1 MNRMLKQLLGIK
13 PRRPGWD
20 RRKDGDAA
28 RDNKDWPRADAA
40 YADYLAL
47 NPEDWA
53 IWVQRGHAQK
63 ESGNLAGAERCYRR
77 AADIDPRQSD
87 PFFHLG
93 GLMRIMKRTPEAIN
107 YYRRAAELG
116 QSLAWGD
123 LASLGVVVD
132 AKSRADVQS
141 PPWIS
146 GETAARMLL
155 DAQAA
160 RDLGRW
166 NEAEALYRA
175 YLVAR
180 PDAAEIARELDFVRK
195 SQKR

>member
-1 MNRMLKQLLGIK
+1 MTRTLRKLLGVK

-20 RRKDGDAA
+20 RRKAGDAA

-47 NPEDWA
+47 NPDDWA

-63 ESGNLAGAERCYRR
+63 ESGNLVGAERCYRR
-77 AADIDPRQSD
+77 AADIDPRQSE
-87 PFFHLG
+87 PFFQLG
-93 GLMRIMKRTPEAIN
+93 DLMRRMDRIPEATD

-123 LASLGVVVD
+123 LASLGIDVD
-132 AKSRADVQS
+132 ARSWGHAQS

-146 GETAARMLL
+146 TETAARMLV

-166 NEAEALYRA
+166 REAEALYLA
-175 YLVAR
+175 YLKAR
-180 PDAAEIARELDFVRK
+180 PDADEVARELASLR
-195 SQKR
+195 QAGQH

>member
-1 MNRMLKQLLGIK
+1 MNRTLKQLLGTK
-13 PRRPGWD
+13 PRRLGWD
-20 RRKDGDAA
+20 RRKAGDAA

-47 NPEDWA
+47 NPDDWA

-93 GLMRIMKRTPEAIN
+93 GLMRRMDRVPEAID

-132 AKSRADVQS
+132 DQARNHPQSR
-141 PPWIS
+141 PWIS
-146 GETAARMLL
+146 SETAARMLV

-160 RDLGRW
+160 RDLGQW
-166 NEAEALYRA
+166 TEAESLYLA
-175 YLVAR
+175 YLAAR
-180 PDAAEIARELDFVRK
+180 PDAAEVARELDSLRH
-195 SQKR
+195 SLRP